1 MIYEDLCSFKS
12 KSSSLLLQQQLNFQ
26 PKEKRDWV
34 IKELIETE
42 GSYVDVLNMLRKHF
56 IRPISTMKVA
66 YPNNVIQRSA
76 KRRGCLLSYSQAEPG
91 KE

>member
-1 MIYEDLCSFKS
+1 MPNLSQPNEGTRPSETPCTNNTFSLQVIYEDLCSFKS

-56 IRPISTMKVA
+56 IRPISTMKV
-66 YPNNVIQRSA
+66 Q
-76 KRRGCLLSYSQAEPG
+76 Q
-91 KE
+91 